1 MTLKSLLAIFMCMAT
16 ASAAAQELTGTLAKI
31 KRTGTITLGVRD
43 GSVPFSYLDDKQQY
57 IGYSVDLCMK
67 IVTAAQKQLG
77 LTSVKVMMN
86 PVTPANR
93 IPLMANGTI
102 DLECGSAT
110 NNAERQKQEVELQ
123 KEAVEQAHRNI
134 SVLSEIG
141 REMSATLDIEKAMRT
156 LYRHVRHLM
165 DTHMFGVGFYREE
178 EGILEFPFSME
189 RGVRSL
195 PYSRDVQDPDQLA
208 VWCWYHRHDIF
219 INDFFAEYSRYMGP
233 AGLEKLKPVPLADGS
248 EPDYAQSML
257 YTPLIV
263 NDRVVGVLSVQSKEK
278 NAYRQVHLDMLQ
290 TLAAHAAVSLDN
302 ALAYQRLEETL
313 QELRETQGELM
324 QQQAK
329 VRLHTEELAL

>member
-110 NNAERQKQEVELQ
+110 NNAERQKQVAFAPTMFVVANKLLVKKSSGIKSLADMKGKPLVVTAGTTTQKQLTILNNEMGLGMTILVGKDHPESFLMLETGRAVAQ
-123 KEAVEQAHRNI
+123 ANDDILLAAQVAAAKNPGEYEITKEALSVEPYGIMLRRDDPAFKQL
-134 SVLSEIG
+134 VD
-141 REMSATLDIEKAMRT
+141 ATLTR
-156 LYRHVRHLM
+156 
-165 DTHMFGVGFYREE
+165 FYQSEDFKKVYDKWFMSPIPPK
-178 EGILEFPFSME
+178 GINLNFPMPPQLQAVLAKPTDS
-189 RGVRSL
+189 
-195 PYSRDVQDPDQLA
+195 PDPA
-208 VWCWYHRHDIF
+208 
-219 INDFFAEYSRYMGP
+219 
-233 AGLEKLKPVPLADGS
+233 
-248 EPDYAQSML
+248 
-257 YTPLIV
+257 
-263 NDRVVGVLSVQSKEK
+263 
-278 NAYRQVHLDMLQ
+278 AY
-290 TLAAHAAVSLDN
+290 AAVP
-302 ALAYQRLEETL
+302 AA
-313 QELRETQGELM
+313 
-324 QQQAK
+324 QQAAAK
-329 VRLHTEELAL
+329 KKK